1 MLLVAHE
8 LSVVRHMSDR
18 VAVMYLGRIVEM
30 GSEFDIFERPGHPY
44 TLALLAAVPEP
55 VPDQEASA
63 PLAGD
68 IPSPLDRPSGCH
80 FHTRCPRAEPR
91 CRVTG
96 AVSQRSCVTATATLV
111 LLYRCTRCEDVMIE
125 LKSAA
130 EIERMRTTG
139 QFVAQ
144 VLSELGELADVGVN
158 LLDLEHH
165 VRDQIRRRGAQSCYW
180 DYSPSFGKGPFRNV
194 VCLSVNDAVLHGL
207 PHDYALR
214 DGDVLSMD
222 LAVGIDGWVA
232 DSARTVIVGT
242 PADDDLRLVRA
253 TEEALTAGIDAAR
266 PGNRLGDVSAAIEAV
281 ATGYGYPI
289 NTEFGGHGLGRTMHE
304 DPHVPNKGRAGRG
317 LRLRAGM
324 TLALEPWLARTTDRI
339 VFDPDGWT
347 IRSADG
353 SRTAHSEHTVAITDD
368 GPLVLTAA

>member
-1 MLLVAHE
+1 
-8 LSVVRHMSDR
+8 
-18 VAVMYLGRIVEM
+18 
-30 GSEFDIFERPGHPY
+30 
-44 TLALLAAVPEP
+44 
-55 VPDQEASA
+55 
-63 PLAGD
+63 
-68 IPSPLDRPSGCH
+68 
-80 FHTRCPRAEPR
+80 
-91 CRVTG
+91 
-96 AVSQRSCVTATATLV
+96 
-111 LLYRCTRCEDVMIE
+111 MIE
-125 LKSAA
+125 LKSPA
-130 EIERMRTTG
+130 EIERMRTAG

-214 DGDVLSMD
+214 DGDILSTD

-232 DSARTVIVGT
+232 DAARTFIVGT
-242 PADDDLRLVRA
+242 PADDDLRLLRA
-253 TEEALTAGIDAAR
+253 TEEALTAGIGAAQ
-266 PGNRLGDVSAAIEAV
+266 PGNRLGDVSAAIGAV

-304 DPHVPNKGRAGRG
+304 DPHIPNKGRG
-317 LRLRAGM
+317 LKLRAGM
-324 TLALEPWLARTTDRI
+324 TLALEPWFARTTDRI

-353 SRTAHSEHTVAITDD
+353 SRTAHSEHTIAITED
-368 GPLVLTAA
+368 GPLVLTRRPPHHADSTSA